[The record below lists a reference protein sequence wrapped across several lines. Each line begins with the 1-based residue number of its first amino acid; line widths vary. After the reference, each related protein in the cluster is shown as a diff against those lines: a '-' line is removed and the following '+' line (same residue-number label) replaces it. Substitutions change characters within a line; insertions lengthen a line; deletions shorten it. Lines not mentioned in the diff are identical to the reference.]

1 MQDYVKIKQ
10 LLRLRE
16 IYFWPSSQEVKLTP
30 LFYWDWGRRN
40 TMWLDKSIEG
50 QKELSEILT
59 FEYRKKSNVVKA
71 PQADRKKE
79 VFNFSVVC

>member
-16 IYFWPSSQEVKLTP
+16 IYFWPSSQEAKLTP
-30 LFYWDWGRRN
+30 LFYWDWGRWN
-40 TMWLDKSIEG
+40 TVWLDKLIE
-50 QKELSEILT
+50 KELSEILA

-71 PQADRKKE
+71 PEADRKKE